1 MQKVLPTATTQN
13 HTATT
18 TPEILRRVYQNTSNQ
33 VEANRTHH
41 LITDIINQFNLLME
55 YLPDN
60 PHEMEIILR
69 KLIKVKQL
77 VEDQNRT
84 LLFEF
89 ELLKGELIDSQNPC
103 KCGGECL

>member
-1 MQKVLPTATTQN
+1 MQKVLTETSQTQDTNTTQLLQR
-13 HTATT
+13 
-18 TPEILRRVYQNTSNQ
+18 IQQNTTYQ

-60 PHEMEIILR
+60 PHELDIILR

-89 ELLKGELIDSQNPC
+89 ELLKGELIDSQTPC
-103 KCGGECL
+103 KCGGGCL